1 MGGDVDYR
9 NVFESAPGLYL
20 VLRPDFTIVAV
31 TDAYLHA
38 TKTRREEILGRGL
51 FEVFPDN
58 PDDPQATGVRNLN
71 ASLQRVLEK
80 RAPDVM
86 AVQKYDIR
94 RPEAEGGGF
103 EERFWS
109 PTNSPV
115 CDSRGEIIYIIHRVN
130 DVTELVRL
138 QQAQTA
144 QDEIKQRA
152 RELEL
157 LVAERTSQLRASVEE
172 LEAFCYSLSHDMRA
186 PLRAIHSFTEMALE
200 DCGPGMKAE
209 CQEFLKKSIRSAD
222 RLDRLI
228 QEVLAYTR
236 LSKQD
241 ITPEKVNVESLIREI
256 IDERPELQPPQA
268 DIKIQAPL
276 LPLLGHEASV
286 TQCLTNLLDNAVKFV
301 ARGVTPEVRIY
312 TEAHNGLV
320 RLYVEDNGIGIDEAG
335 QRRLF
340 QMFQRIHNSDEAAGH
355 GIGLA
360 IVRKAVERMNGQAG
374 VESVPGQGSCFW
386 VQLPAGNS

>member
-144 QDEIKQRA
+144 QD
-152 RELEL
+152 
-157 LVAERTSQLRASVEE
+157 
-172 LEAFCYSLSHDMRA
+172 
-186 PLRAIHSFTEMALE
+186 
-200 DCGPGMKAE
+200 
-209 CQEFLKKSIRSAD
+209 
-222 RLDRLI
+222 
-228 QEVLAYTR
+228 
-236 LSKQD
+236 
-241 ITPEKVNVESLIREI
+241 
-256 IDERPELQPPQA
+256 
-268 DIKIQAPL
+268 
-276 LPLLGHEASV
+276 
-286 TQCLTNLLDNAVKFV
+286 
-301 ARGVTPEVRIY
+301 
-312 TEAHNGLV
+312 
-320 RLYVEDNGIGIDEAG
+320 
-335 QRRLF
+335 
-340 QMFQRIHNSDEAAGH
+340 
-355 GIGLA
+355 
-360 IVRKAVERMNGQAG
+360 
-374 VESVPGQGSCFW
+374 
-386 VQLPAGNS
+386 